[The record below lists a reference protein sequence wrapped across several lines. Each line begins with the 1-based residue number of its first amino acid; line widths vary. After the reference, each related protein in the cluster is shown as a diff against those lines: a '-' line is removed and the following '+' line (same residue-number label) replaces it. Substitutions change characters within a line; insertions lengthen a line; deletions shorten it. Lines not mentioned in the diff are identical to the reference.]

1 MARLDDDD
9 DFDLSKGDADSDDEN
24 GEGMQGKTTAAEA
37 EVKKPVW
44 SGPRLYPFQTSYSC
58 IHIHHT
64 YSTTQIHHL
73 EHIMQ
78 GRELQD

>member
-9 DFDLSKGDADSDDEN
+9 DFDLSKGDADSDEEN
-24 GEGMQGKTTAAEA
+24 GEGMQGKTTA
-37 EVKKPVW
+37 VW
-44 SGPRLYPFQTSYSC
+44 SGPRLYSFQKSYSC

-64 YSTTQIHHL
+64 YSTTQIHPL

-78 GRELQD
+78 GRELQE